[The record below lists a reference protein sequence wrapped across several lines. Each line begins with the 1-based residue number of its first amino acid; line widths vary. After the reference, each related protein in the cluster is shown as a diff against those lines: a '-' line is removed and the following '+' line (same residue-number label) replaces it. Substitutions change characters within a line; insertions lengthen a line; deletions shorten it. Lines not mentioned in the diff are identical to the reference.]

1 MYRSNIE
8 IDQTL
13 GSLVSTQIERARV
26 FEWFGL
32 DYCCGGGKSLGVACA
47 EKGIDPVVV
56 TTELMKS
63 DEAAAKTDNKDWKAL
78 PIKELIDDIIAT
90 HHTYL
95 KLELPRL
102 AYLTEKIAA
111 VHGERHPGLLE
122 VKRIYAELRA
132 DLESHLKE
140 EEEFVFPTLR
150 LLNSGGD
157 FNMLTDN
164 ARGLILKM
172 EDEHVSV
179 GAKLTQLAALTDG
192 YKLPSDGC
200 ETYRVALHGLM
211 TLEQDTHLHVHK
223 ENNILFPKSLG

>member
-1 MYRSNIE
+1 MKHSNIQIE
-8 IDQTL
+8 QTL

-32 DYCCGGGKSLGVACA
+32 DYCCGGGKSLGDACA
-47 EKGIDPVVV
+47 EKGIDPTVVA
-56 TTELMKS
+56 TELMKS
-63 DEAAAKTDNKDWKAL
+63 DETAARTDSKDWKAL
-78 PIKELIDDIIAT
+78 PIKELIDDIIST
-90 HHTYL
+90 HHSYL

-102 AYLTEKIAA
+102 TYLTEKIAS
-111 VHGERHPGLLE
+111 VHGERHPDLLE
-122 VKRIYAELRA
+122 VKKVYAELRA
-132 DLESHLKE
+132 DLEGHLKE

-179 GAKLTQLAALTDG
+179 GAKLTQLATLTDG

-223 ENNILFPKSLG
+223 ENNILFPKAMG